1 MAVILAYYYNSIQS
15 HLKIV
20 MRLVFFFYLGLEAS
34 FMSNV
39 ARAEENYTVDTV
51 VTENLEGK
59 KN

>member
-15 HLKIV
+15 YLKIV

-39 ARAEENYTVDTV
+39 ARVEENYTVDTI